1 MKRGKILRENSP
13 RLGQAR
19 SKLEDAQELLNE
31 VQSKFETLTED
42 AMEVAEAI
50 EFDVDYYKEIIIA
63 TNTMINLEL
72 NQMEGRGLEIL
83 EHWRDEH
90 GTWLYFGDDKCLA
103 ERVEKETMILRE
115 EIKSELK
122 ERI

>member
-1 MKRGKILRENSP
+1 MKRAKILREDSP
-13 RLGQAR
+13 RLGEAR
-19 SKLEDAQELLNE
+19 SKLEDAQDLLNE

-50 EFDVDYYKEIIIA
+50 ESDVDYYKEIVIA
-63 TNTMINLEL
+63 THTMINLEL

-83 EHWRDEH
+83 ERWRDKH
-90 GTWLYFGDDKCLA
+90 GTWLYFGADKCLA

-115 EIKSELK
+115 EIKAELEDK
-122 ERI
+122 E